1 MLRRPVEGM
10 RFRGLLGSGRG
21 IRGVG
26 LRAQDL
32 RLGGLSMPFFWGGGG
47 GAWALS
53 VDGMASQ
60 ASVIFG
66 SVGAGRI
73 LSDRGVTIRWV
84 SAALTPP
91 PPPGVGAKGPQAAPK
106 PILSQKPP
114 SMA

>member
-47 GAWALS
+47 GLGLIRRR
-53 VDGMASQ
+53 DGVS
-60 ASVIFG
+60 SFG
-66 SVGAGRI
+66 DLRLCRSREN
-73 LSDRGVTIRWV
+73 
-84 SAALTPP
+84 
-91 PPPGVGAKGPQAAPK
+91 PQR
-106 PILSQKPP
+106 
-114 SMA
+114 